1 MVLGAVYGFLRP
13 LRPKRTAL
21 ADGFFVLAMLS
32 GWLYVHFKVCG
43 ADIRPV
49 YNLAMVLGGFGWECT
64 AGILLRPVFRQFWR
78 EIGKIRDFITL
89 HVKKFWERT
98 KIFLL

>member
-1 MVLGAVYGFLRP
+1 MTPPEEAARRFLLALLAGMVLGAVYGFLRP

-49 YNLAMVLGGFGWECT
+49 YNLAMVLGGFLWECT
-64 AGILLRPVFRQFWR
+64 AG
-78 EIGKIRDFITL
+78 
-89 HVKKFWERT
+89 
-98 KIFLL
+98 